1 MARDLF
7 HEGGTA
13 SAHRANVPS
22 TTPDWRL
29 ILFWGHITPPGR
41 KKVSNQVLN
50 HRKAAESSS
59 HHHHHSLK
67 NSFWGLPHRWK
78 SEWGPLPWSHY
89 TDVMATNMTGIVA
102 HHVSVRQWRSIQ
114 KRDFTGLT
122 QAQLSS
128 TPTLMQSDAISGL
141 FWGSFDFCIS
151 NASLTMC
158 EKEGWATLTL

>member
-22 TTPDWRL
+22 TTPDWCL